1 MWWMFSD
8 IFPNFVE
15 HHLALPP
22 WNLDHVIIFLKFT
35 LNIFEVYYTSS
46 MIRKH
51 EKGTKS
57 KNKTYQRRF
66 MRYIANRKQLKK
78 SNLLL
83 SLPPLVWPWLG
94 GCWRKLQF
102 HNPRGPRGGCILHSW
117 WEWIFPKSKI
127 CKICIFDNKRF
138 FFPQGDSIHP
148 ALARALEH
156 LRQQSSFRR
165 I

>member
-1 MWWMFSD
+1 MHKFCACLNYMWWMFSD

-117 WEWIFPKSKI
+117 WEWILPKGSQYPPST
-127 CKICIFDNKRF
+127 C
-138 FFPQGDSIHP
+138 QGSG
-148 ALARALEH
+148 ASQAAKQL
-156 LRQQSSFRR
+156 
-165 I
+165 